1 MSDNGAGS
9 VVVTGATGGAGR
21 WIVDGLAG
29 AGWNVVG
36 VDLDRPAG
44 ARENATFLAADL
56 TDQGQA
62 WEFVQSVDPDA
73 VVHFAAVPAMG
84 IQPGTRTF
92 ENNVVSAYNAL
103 VAAGTVGARVIW
115 ASSESAYG
123 TAFAEEPW
131 LPEYLPLDEAHPLRP
146 EDPYGAPKVVGEEIA
161 RMVARRY
168 GIDVASIRPS
178 WINYPGRYETRPVR
192 EAFDPERAEP
202 SGNFWS
208 YVDVRDVVSI
218 VERALEAD
226 FDGHEAFLA
235 AVRDNYLD
243 QPTVEAIEAAF
254 GDLPE
259 RCELE
264 GDRSAMYSRKA
275 ADVLGWE
282 PTHSWRT
289 AETEDAPGPEF
300 T

>member
-9 VVVTGATGGAGR
+9 VVVTGATGGAAS
-21 WIVDGLAG
+21 WIVDGLAE

-36 VDLDRPAG
+36 VDLDRPG
-44 ARENATFLAADL
+44 GDRENATFLAADL

-62 WEFVQSVDPDA
+62 WELVQSVDPDA
-73 VVHFAAVPAMG
+73 VVHFAAIPAMG
-84 IQPGTRTF
+84 IRPGTRTF
-92 ENNVVSAYNAL
+92 ENNVLSAYNAL
-103 VAAGTVGARVIW
+103 AAAGTVGARVVW

-146 EDPYGAPKVVGEEIA
+146 EDPYGASKVVGEEIA

-178 WINYPGRYETRPVR
+178 WINYPGRYETRAAR
-192 EAFDPERAEP
+192 EAFDPEHAEP

-218 VERALEAD
+218 VERALEAE

-235 AVRDNYLD
+235 AAKDNYLD
-243 QPTVEAIEAAF
+243 RPTAEAIEAAF
-254 GDLPE
+254 GDRPE
-259 RCELE
+259 RCELV

-282 PTHSWRT
+282 PAHSWRT
-289 AETEDAPGPEF
+289 AETEDVPGPEF
-300 T
+300 L